1 MSRRCLTLLFS
12 IAFFLVA
19 LGIVSLS
26 SSNSSNE
33 PQKIQTLKIFLDKD
47 LLTLYVGQSL
57 WTDVYAGANNRTIWL
72 KNTGP
77 ISMEGLSFISPPLPA
92 NITLTW
98 DCENYTLKP
107 YETKQAT
114 LTLTV
119 PSSCNLKSICI
130 KGAFYIV
137 STKVI

>member
-1 MSRRCLTLLFS
+1 MSRRCLIFYV
-12 IAFFLVA
+12 AMFLTV
-19 LGIVSLS
+19 LGIISFL
-26 SSNSSNE
+26 SSNS
-33 PQKIQTLKIFLDKD
+33 QKDVQNTQTLQIFLDKD

-57 WTDVYAGANNRTIWL
+57 WTDVYAEVNNRTIWL

-77 ISMEGLSFISPPLPA
+77 ISLENLSLVPPSFPA

-98 DCENYTLKP
+98 DCENYTLKS

-119 PSSCNLKSICI
+119 PSPCNLKSIRI
-130 KGAFYIV
+130 TGAFYIFF
-137 STKVI
+137 TKVI